1 MEKSLQK
8 SSIISINIIQ
18 WTMNLLLKI
27 IGNKLIA
34 MITYIRYCLRM
45 LHENLMTSINIAG
58 TAFKDKK
65 IKIQEYL
72 KA

>member
-1 MEKSLQK
+1 
-8 SSIISINIIQ
+8 
-18 WTMNLLLKI
+18 MNLLLKI

-45 LHENLMTSINIAG
+45 LHEARLIMHIENLMTSINIAG